1 MKLVDVIEVT
11 PQMLLRIVA
20 LALAVWSHGKAEGK
34 ARDDCFPARARRFLE
49 FIEKGE

>member
-20 LALAVWSHGKAEGK
+20 LALAV
-34 ARDDCFPARARRFLE
+34 
-49 FIEKGE
+49 